1 VKRFSEKIMRQ
12 TKDSWKG
19 PAMFSSPG
27 PSNLPIAPCLLEQA
41 QHDRA
46 DKGESS
52 IRGNHAQ
59 SADPRCDRSHGGTP
73 VTLRLAVGVLTRINR
88 DHNGTLARKKDS
100 AAVRA
105 PQTWLKTREINMLK
119 SL

>member
-1 VKRFSEKIMRQ
+1 MKRPGGVSIA
-12 TKDSWKG
+12 G
-19 PAMFSSPG
+19 PLKLADR
-27 PSNLPIAPCLLEQA
+27 ACLLEQA

-73 VTLRLAVGVLTRINR
+73 VTLRLAVGVLIRINR
-88 DHNGTLARKKDS
+88 HHSRALPRKKDS

-105 PQTWLKTREINMLK
+105 LQTWLKTREINMLK